1 MRIVV
6 HTRWPVLRAAAAM
19 SWRLPL
25 AVLREVAL
33 AIENVFAAIHS
44 ELLRVTATH
53 ERVVE
58 ARDRE
63 RRTQRRLIQRAVR
76 DIERL

>member
-1 MRIVV
+1 MRIIV
-6 HTRWPVLRAAAAM
+6 HTRWPVLRAVIAM

-25 AVLREVAL
+25 AVLREFAL
-33 AIENVFAAIHS
+33 AVENIAAAIHS

-53 ERVVE
+53 EQVVE

-63 RRTQRRLIQRAVR
+63 RRTQRRLIQRTVR